1 MTYYYQV
8 EGLLRNNIGDV
19 LQGMVAKD
27 LLPEGAKVA
36 DREALADLAGRDSG
50 LLVANGWYMHSFA
63 KFPAPDNI
71 TPLYAAVHVANSA
84 LLSSEHVREHFKQ
97 HAPIGCRDTKTLRL
111 LLGWGIPAYYSSCL
125 TITAKPRGPINK
137 NPDGEIILVDNVDHP
152 VPDAVVAKL
161 EKVLGKKMVR
171 VSHDPPD
178 TSGDIESY
186 AKVSE
191 QHMNSLLARYCNAS
205 LILTTKIHCALPCLG
220 MGANVKLIHPNPA
233 DPRLATVAE
242 FIDIIS
248 YKDILDKGDAGL
260 NDSPVN
266 KEALAK
272 RKAFLLQLV
281 ADSVKEGANAVQV
294 SGKTRYRLIRMKAAL
309 LSKLYRMSVVLSYR
323 TGFAKE
329 KIQRVY
335 GAGF

>member
-1 MTYYYQV
+1 MNYYYQV

-36 DREALADLAGRDSG
+36 DREALADLASNEKGM
-50 LLVANGWYMHSFA
+50 LVANGWYMHSFK

-71 TPLYAAVHVANSA
+71 TPVYAAVHIANSA
-84 LLSSEHVREHFKQ
+84 LLADPGVREHFKK

-125 TITAKPRGPINK
+125 TITAKARGPVTH
-137 NPDGEIILVDNVDHP
+137 NPDGDVLLVDNVDHP
-152 VPDAVVAKL
+152 VPDAVFNKL
-161 EKVLGKKMVR
+161 ETLLGKKLVR
-171 VSHDPPD
+171 ISHDPPN

-191 QHMNSLLARYCNAS
+191 KHMDHLLATYCKAS
-205 LILTTKIHCALPCLG
+205 LVLTTKIHCALPCLG
-220 MGANVKLIHPNPA
+220 MGANVMLIHPNPS
-233 DPRLATVAE
+233 DPRLATVGE

-248 YKDILDKGDAGL
+248 YKEILERTNL
-260 NDSPVN
+260 NTSPVN
-266 KEALAK
+266 KAALEK
-272 RKAFLLQLV
+272 RRKFLLQLV

-294 SGKTRYRLIRMKAAL
+294 SGKLNYRLIRAKAAL
-309 LSKLYRMSVVLSYR
+309 MAKLYRMSVVLSYR
-323 TGFAKE
+323 IGFAKA
-329 KIQRVY
+329 KIERVY

>member
-1 MTYYYQV
+1 MNYYYQV

-36 DREALADLAGRDSG
+36 DREALADLAGNEKG
-50 LLVANGWYMHSFA
+50 LLVANGWYMHSFK
-63 KFPAPDNI
+63 KFPPPDNI
-71 TPLYAAVHVANSA
+71 TPVYAAVHIANSA
-84 LLSSEHVREHFKQ
+84 LLSEERVRDNFRK

-125 TITAKPRGPINK
+125 TITSKPRGPINTTA
-137 NPDGEIILVDNVDHP
+137 DGDIILVDNVDHP
-152 VPDAVVAKL
+152 VPDAVVTKL
-161 EKVLGKKMVR
+161 EKVLGRKMVR
-171 VSHDPPD
+171 ISHDPPD
-178 TSGDIESY
+178 TSGDIETY

-191 QHMNSLLARYCNAS
+191 KHMNHLLATYCNAS
-205 LILTTKIHCALPCLG
+205 LVLTTKIHCALPCLG

-248 YKDILDKGDAGL
+248 YKDILDKADAGL
-260 NDSPVN
+260 NSSPVN
-266 KEALAK
+266 KEALEK
-272 RKAFLLQLV
+272 RRQFLLELV
-281 ADSVKEGANAVQV
+281 ADSVAAGANAVQV

-309 LSKLYRMSVVLSYR
+309 MAKLYRLSIVLSYR

>member
-1 MTYYYQV
+1 MNYYYQV

-27 LLPEGAKVA
+27 LLPEGSKVA
-36 DREALADLAGRDSG
+36 DREALADLASNEKGM
-50 LLVANGWYMHSFA
+50 LIANGWYMHSFK

-71 TPLYAAVHVANSA
+71 TPVYAAVHIANSA
-84 LLSSEHVREHFKQ
+84 LLSAEGVREHFRK

-125 TITAKPRGPINK
+125 TITAKPRGPVTS
-137 NPDGEIILVDNVDHP
+137 NPDGPVLLVDNVDHP
-152 VPDAVVAKL
+152 VPDAVVSKL

-171 VSHDPPD
+171 ISHDPPD

-191 QHMNSLLARYCNAS
+191 KHMNELLASYCKAS
-205 LILTTKIHCALPCLG
+205 LVLTTKIHCALPGLG
-220 MGANVKLIHPNPA
+220 MGANVKLIHPNPN

-248 YKDILDKGDAGL
+248 YKDILEKDTL
-260 NDSPVN
+260 NFSPVN
-266 KEALAK
+266 KEALDK
-272 RKAFLLQLV
+272 RRQFLLQLV
-281 ADSVKEGANAVQV
+281 ADSVAAGANAVQV
-294 SGKTRYRLIRMKAAL
+294 SNKFSYRMIRLKAAL
-309 LSKLYRMSVVLSYR
+309 MAKLYRTSVVLSYR

-329 KIQRVY
+329 KIERVY

>member
-1 MTYYYQV
+1 MNYYYQV

-36 DREALADLAGRDSG
+36 DREALADLASNEKGM
-50 LLVANGWYMHSFA
+50 LIANGWYMHSFK

-71 TPLYAAVHVANSA
+71 TPVYAAVHIANSA
-84 LLSSEHVREHFKQ
+84 LLADAGVREHFRK

-125 TITAKPRGPINK
+125 TITAKARGPVTH
-137 NPDGEIILVDNVDHP
+137 NPDGDVLLVDNVDHP
-152 VPDAVVAKL
+152 VPDAVFNKL
-161 EKVLGKKMVR
+161 EELLGKKPVR
-171 VSHDPPD
+171 ISHDPPD

-191 QHMNSLLARYCNAS
+191 KHMDHLLSLYCKAS
-205 LILTTKIHCALPCLG
+205 MVLTTKIHCALPGLG
-220 MGANVKLIHPNPA
+220 MGANVKLIHPNPS

-248 YKDILDKGDAGL
+248 YKEILERKDL
-260 NDSPVN
+260 NTSPVN
-266 KEALAK
+266 KEALEK
-272 RKAFLLQLV
+272 RRQFLLELV
-281 ADSVKEGANAVQV
+281 ADSIKEGANAVQA
-294 SGKTRYRLIRMKAAL
+294 SGKMKYRLIRMKAAL
-309 LSKLYRMSVVLSYR
+309 MAKLYRMSVVLSYR
-323 TGFAKE
+323 VGFAKD
-329 KIQRVY
+329 KIERVY